1 MFQTTE
7 MVEIY
12 KKLIT
17 MNRYIFLMFF
27 AFTAIYSCTKEQPII
42 SDQLNVTFELN
53 SPGSDSKATVND
65 LVTGW
70 SQGDKIG
77 FFTNQNSNKSFSTNN
92 SGKKAA
98 FNGTITDFTN
108 SSYYFFVY
116 PYKNSKS
123 LDANYYLTLTL
134 PSYVDQPGNTNKSQL
149 DTLLTMVGRSNSKVT
164 GQVLASSI
172 DQSENGGSN
181 FYILS
186 TKIDF
191 IITNNTG
198 APITISQAYMT
209 TANNDL
215 VFSTEAKIKLNYD
228 AVDLANYPDN
238 TGDFVLSTPTNPSIS
253 VRNISPDAIASG
265 KVDTLSTM
273 IFPNTIPAG
282 TVFYVDVTT
291 NNGTYRVTKNFAATS
306 AFTFSRGLRYK
317 IQVSLDNTT
326 ASAGSNIYPGTPYP
340 AVTLAGATYAP
351 VNSGYIAITRPY
363 GLLYQWHRKYGQD
376 KTGISIVAGGSIAL
390 ATGSLYENRNIFY
403 SSATNK
409 DWVNSNENQ
418 STWSMTTQYN
428 PCPQGWQVPTQ
439 AQMNALISLGSS
451 TTQNGLD
458 GQPGIWIG
466 GDYAGTHAGS
476 LFLPNG
482 ASRGSDGGL
491 NNASNK
497 GLYWTTTGI
506 TTSNGT
512 NAQGF
517 DTSTK
522 NFLQRSKSEG
532 FEIRC
537 VKIVN

>member
-1 MFQTTE
+1 MKIINF
-7 MVEIY
+7 I
-12 KKLIT
+12 L
-17 MNRYIFLMFF
+17 FL
-27 AFTAIYSCTKEQPII
+27 TLLTIVSCSKEAIDIK
-42 SDQLNVTFELN
+42 SDQLNVTIEVN
-53 SPGSDSKATVND
+53 SPGSDTKASISD

-70 SQGDKIG
+70 SMGDKLG
-77 FFTNQNSNKSFSTNN
+77 FFTNLNSNKSFSTNN

-98 FNGTITDFTN
+98 FNGTITDFTT

-123 LDANYYLTLTL
+123 LDASYYLTLTL
-134 PSYVDQPGNTNKSQL
+134 PSYVDQPGNINKSHL

-198 APITISQAYMT
+198 APITVNQAYMT
-209 TANNDL
+209 TANNAL
-215 VFSTEAKIKLNYD
+215 VFSTEAKIKLNYG
-228 AVDLANYPDN
+228 ASDLANYPDN
-238 TGDFVLSTPTNPSIS
+238 SGDFVLSTPTNPAIS
-253 VRNISPDAIASG
+253 VRNTSPVEITNG
-265 KVDTLSTM
+265 KIDTLSTM
-273 IFPNTIPAG
+273 IFPNTIPSG

-291 NNGTYRVTKNFAATS
+291 SNGTYRVTKNFAATS
-306 AFTFSRGLRYK
+306 AFTFVRGLRYK
-317 IQVSLDNTT
+317 IPITLDNTT
-326 ASAGSNIYPGTPYP
+326 GSAGSNIYPGTPYP

-376 KTGISIVAGGSIAL
+376 KTGITIVPGTKTL
-390 ATGSLYENRNIFY
+390 VEGSLFDNRNTFY
-403 SSATNK
+403 SSSTNK
-409 DWVNSNENQ
+409 DWTSDNQ

-428 PCPQGWQVPTQ
+428 PCPQGWQVPTK
-439 AQMNALISLGSS
+439 AQMNSLISLGST

-458 GQPGIWIG
+458 GQSGIWIG
-466 GDYAGTHAGS
+466 GNHSTDHVGS

-482 ASRGSDGGL
+482 ASRGSDGEL
-491 NNASNK
+491 NNANNK
-497 GLYWTTTGI
+497 GLYWTSTGI
-506 TTSNGT
+506 TSAQGV
-512 NAQGF
+512 NAEGF